1 MQALDALM
9 ASANGQ
15 AYNEAYSR
23 AMTAQQSFN
32 TSRASADVDKT
43 ENKQTVINYKQVNN
57 SPKALSNGEIYRQTK
72 NQLSQLR
79 SRVDA

>member
-15 AYNEAYSR
+15 TYNEAYSR
-23 AMTAQQSFN
+23 AVTAQQSFN

-79 SRVDA
+79 SRVNA